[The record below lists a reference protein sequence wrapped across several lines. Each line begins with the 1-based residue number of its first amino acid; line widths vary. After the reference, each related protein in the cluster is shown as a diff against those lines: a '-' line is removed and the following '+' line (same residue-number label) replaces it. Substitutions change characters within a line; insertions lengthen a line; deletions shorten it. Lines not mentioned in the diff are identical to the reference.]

1 MRVFNFVLICAAIS
15 FIFFDFNSLNCMKK
29 EKGKETEDAVAVD
42 VEMGVPTEH
51 AIQDHDIT
59 PVRVTTIDKTPSGAT
74 VVDLGR
80 ERINTF
86 RLQQYYHPET
96 KTLDLSHKPMGDQGL
111 RAIFDHIRH
120 FISEND
126 TEILLLESMN
136 LTEVPYYLVTFAL
149 VDKHLRVVSFQNNRF
164 NIPGLPVLDEAAA
177 ASSAA
182 ASVRHSVNM
191 GKRESQR
198 ASIPVF
204 QSGQD
209 GTGPR
214 LPGNVGAV
222 AHMISTLWDSFSP
235 EIARE
240 LEAQNL
246 SSEVIPLFKKI
257 IFIDKR
263 IPPITVFDQTQTVV
277 PQVSK
282 CQKFKYVV
290 ERALYTIA
298 GGVVAV
304 LPQIITLFT
313 SGSSSDKCDQDMLEK
328 MMAACNVTGTRAI
341 NSDLGKVDS
350 NILRES
356 LPDCNVTATFTVLA
370 D

>member
-1 MRVFNFVLICAAIS
+1 MRYFNFIFIYTAAF
-15 FIFFDFNSLNCMKK
+15 FIFFDFNYLSCMKK
-29 EKGKETEDAVAVD
+29 EKEAEDALAID

-51 AIQDHDIT
+51 ATQDQDIT
-59 PVRVTTIDKTPSGAT
+59 PVRVTVDKKAESVGV

-80 ERINTF
+80 EKFNTF

-96 KTLDLSHKPMGDQGL
+96 KTLDLSHKPMGDKGL

-136 LTEVPYYLVTFAL
+136 LVEVPYYLITFAL

-164 NIPGLPVLDEAAA
+164 NIPGLPVLDEGAA
-177 ASSAA
+177 ASSSAGT
-182 ASVRHSVNM
+182 VRHSVNM
-191 GKRESQR
+191 GKRESKR
-198 ASIPVF
+198 VSIPVF

-209 GTGPR
+209 ALGPR
-214 LPGNVGAV
+214 FAGNAAGAV
-222 AHMISTLWDSFSP
+222 AQMISTLWESFSP

-240 LEAQNL
+240 LEVQNL

-263 IPPITVFDQTQTVV
+263 IPPITVFDQTQTMA
-277 PQVSK
+277 PQAPSK

-298 GGVVAV
+298 GGVVAI

-313 SGSSSDKCDQDMLEK
+313 NSLDNDKCDMDMLEK
-328 MMAACNVTGTRAI
+328 MMAACNVTATRAI
-341 NSDLGKVDS
+341 NNESHKSDNEALQKLVAVHS
-350 NILRES
+350 S
-356 LPDCNVTATFTVLA
+356 STK
-370 D
+370 

>member
-1 MRVFNFVLICAAIS
+1 MRFFNFILIYTAAF
-15 FIFFDFNSLNCMKK
+15 FIFFDFNSLSCMKK
-29 EKGKETEDAVAVD
+29 EKEAEDAVAVD

-51 AIQDHDIT
+51 ATQDHDIT
-59 PVRVTTIDKTPSGAT
+59 PVRVTVDKKAESVG
-74 VVDLGR
+74 VMVDLGR
-80 ERINTF
+80 EKFNTF

-136 LTEVPYYLVTFAL
+136 LVEVPYYLITFAL

-164 NIPGLPVLDEAAA
+164 NIPGLPVLEDGAAAA
-177 ASSAA
+177 ASTTGTF
-182 ASVRHSVNM
+182 RHSVNM
-191 GKRESQR
+191 GKRESKR

-209 GTGPR
+209 ASGPR
-214 LPGNVGAV
+214 LAGNAGTVV
-222 AHMISTLWDSFSP
+222 QMVTTLWESFSP

-277 PQVSK
+277 SQPSK

-298 GGVVAV
+298 GGVVAI

-313 SGSSSDKCDQDMLEK
+313 NSSSSDKCDQDMLEK
-328 MMAACNVTGTRAI
+328 MIMACNSSTTFRGDFNTSG
-341 NSDLGKVDS
+341 SDVQDKDKDLKVKVAETCKVD
-350 NILRES
+350 
-356 LPDCNVTATFTVLA
+356 VA
-370 D
+370 